1 MRCRRNSE
9 DAWSRGGEGVQVG
22 LNHPKKWTV
31 NKRSEQENTDRVEW
45 AETRTRVSGD
55 RREAARMKRNV
66 HTMAV
71 LQPWPYFGSRC
82 LDFVL
87 CVS

>member
-9 DAWSRGGEGVQVG
+9 DAGSRGGEGVQVG

-55 RREAARMKRNV
+55 RREAERMKRNV

-71 LQPWPYFGSRC
+71 
-82 LDFVL
+82 
-87 CVS
+87 